1 MFNRKKKVTENILIL
16 GLGGVGFYL
25 AKRLVDEEYAV
36 TIIESNSKLIAQAS
50 NQIDARF
57 IKGDGMSMNCWRE
70 AHAETMDYLIAVT
83 DNDAINMMA
92 SLIADK
98 FGIKQKIARIRSLEF
113 GNDQSVI
120 TSKDLKL
127 DLSIYPEELAAQE
140 VVRLIDRNSGNE
152 IIEIA
157 DEEMQLLATEIE
169 ELSPWAHKTL
179 KELAQIHNNFYFRV
193 VAIARGIATIIPQGD
208 DELQPGDH
216 ICIMVR
222 NKHLSNLK
230 KLTGTSEHKQHRI
243 LILGGGLVGS
253 RVAALLEKNVHV
265 TLVEKDELRAEEL
278 AYQLQHT
285 EVLNGDGSDGEVLA
299 LAGLFNSDML
309 VTLTGKNET
318 NIMTCLLAKHLI
330 KQKRKTQSSTKNTR
344 TISLVSKE
352 DYLVLAASTG
362 SDIALNKKVMAAN
375 EILKYIRR
383 REFRAVAHLH
393 GFDAEVVELIA
404 APKSLITKRLLANLD
419 QFHQEKMIVGA
430 FYQNEKWQIGV
441 GDTQIEAGQ
450 RVIVICASKHLKIIR
465 KLFM

>member
-36 TIIESNSKLIAQAS
+36 TIIESNSKLITKAS

-57 IKGDGMSMNCWRE
+57 IKGNGMSMSCWQE
-70 AHAETMDYLIAVT
+70 AHANTMDYLIAVT

-140 VVRLIDRNSGNE
+140 LVRLIDRNSGNE

-179 KELAQIHNNFYFRV
+179 KELAQLHNDFYFRV
-193 VAIARGIATIIPQGD
+193 VAIARGIATIIPQGN

-222 NKHLSNLK
+222 NKHLPNLK
-230 KLTGTSEHKQHRI
+230 KLTGTSEQKQHRI

-253 RVAALLEKNVHV
+253 RVAALLEKSVQV
-265 TLVEKDELRAEEL
+265 TLVEQDEQRAEEL
-278 AYQLQHT
+278 AYQLQNT

-299 LAGLFNSDML
+299 MAGLFNSDML

-330 KQKRKTQSSTKNTR
+330 KQKQKTSATKKTR

-430 FYQNEKWQIGV
+430 FYQNDKWQIGV

-465 KLFM
+465 KLFS

>member
-1 MFNRKKKVTENILIL
+1 MFKRQKKLTENILIL

-36 TIIESNSKLIAQAS
+36 TIIESNPKLLALAS

-57 IKGDGMSMNCWRE
+57 IKGNGMSMNCWRE
-70 AHAETMDYLIAVT
+70 AQAETMDYLIAVT
-83 DNDAINMMA
+83 DNDAVNMMA
-92 SLIADK
+92 SLIGNK

-140 VVRLIDRNSGNE
+140 IVRFIERNSGNE

-157 DEEMQLLATEIE
+157 DDEMQVLATEIE
-169 ELSPWAHKTL
+169 ESSPWAHKTL
-179 KELAQIHNNFYFRV
+179 KELAHLHNSFYFRV
-193 VAIARGIATIIPQGD
+193 VAIARGIATIIPMGD
-208 DELQPGDH
+208 DELHPGDH

-222 NKHLSNLK
+222 KKNLSSLK
-230 KLTGTSEHKQHRI
+230 KLTGTLEHKQNRV

-253 RVAALLEKNVHV
+253 RVATLLEQSVHV

-278 AYQLQHT
+278 AFQLQGT

-299 LAGLFNSDML
+299 QAGLFKSDIL
-309 VTLTGKNET
+309 VTLTGENET
-318 NIMTCLLAKHLI
+318 NIMTNLLAKHLI
-330 KQKRKTQSSTKNTR
+330 DQKQKTSPTKHTR

-352 DYLVLAASTG
+352 DYLVLAATTG

-393 GFDAEVVELIA
+393 GFDAEVVELVA
-404 APKSLITKRLLANLD
+404 APKSMITRRLLANID
-419 QFHQEKMIVGA
+419 QYYQEKMIVGA

-441 GDTQIEAGQ
+441 GNTQIEAGQ
-450 RVIVICASKHLKIIR
+450 RVIVICASKNLTIIR
-465 KLFM
+465 KLFS